1 MRRERGERQRQKA
14 EVNINVKM
22 SGRRRD
28 RTGFCMEFSCTV
40 STSAPLAR
48 IKFFSLS
55 LSSLLSLHQ
64 EGNLLKGFLPLSKKT
79 PVVIGNRIPGRPSR
93 NKYIQNKQ
101 NLITLKR
108 TVKLKFKKSA
118 HHICITWRDSISRSI
133 HSNPVEVG
141 DDTTLPGHIKLT

>member
-55 LSSLLSLHQ
+55 LLSPLTASRGQ
-64 EGNLLKGFLPLSKKT
+64 PAQGFLTFEQKDTCSD
-79 PVVIGNRIPGRPSR
+79 
-93 NKYIQNKQ
+93 
-101 NLITLKR
+101 
-108 TVKLKFKKSA
+108 
-118 HHICITWRDSISRSI
+118 WE
-133 HSNPVEVG
+133 SNPRSAQQKQIH
-141 DDTTLPGHIKLT
+141 TK